1 MVDNNQDGREG
12 LMQGCSAQGGAWTFL
27 LVHSKSRVGQKT
39 LASRIG
45 AKDFDIWELKRKDGE
60 RAL

>member
-1 MVDNNQDGREG
+1 
-12 LMQGCSAQGGAWTFL
+12 MQGCSAQGRVWTFP
-27 LVHSKSRVGQKT
+27 LVHRKSRVGWKT

-45 AKDFDIWELKRKDGE
+45 AKNFDILELKIKDGE

>member
-1 MVDNNQDGREG
+1 MVDNNQDGRKV
-12 LMQGCSAQGGAWTFL
+12 LMQGCSAQGRVWTFP
-27 LVHSKSRVGQKT
+27 LVHRKSRVGWKT

-45 AKDFDIWELKRKDGE
+45 AKNFDILELKIKDGE

>member
-1 MVDNNQDGREG
+1 MVDNNQDGRKFS
-12 LMQGCSAQGGAWTFL
+12 MQGCGAQGSVWTFP
-27 LVHSKSRVGQKT
+27 LVHRKSRVAWKT

-45 AKDFDIWELKRKDGE
+45 TKNFDIWELKIKDGE